1 MFIEWLDNYPKNR
14 ILYPSEFYYIIDQTN
29 LDYYYNQYHEYSS
42 GARKPHPPPTPPLS
56 ENKDVDAN
64 WGASRPPV
72 HVPPLWS
79 GEENAPSAIDD
90 TLNELINELRN
101 GDLFTTFRIFE
112 YSTPDKIDGEELN
125 DTAIPSSASRPSPLS
140 EPDIH
145 PHVCVPPKSKTEY
158 KHIDDP
164 VDTIADLIS
173 IIDKYDADG
182 EYNIDV
188 RQLSNIREELV
199 ELNGMVGMKK
209 LKQSVQ
215 HQLIYFIQGLHLV
228 DTVSGEG
235 DFKHTVI
242 YGPPGTGKT
251 EIAKIIG
258 RMYSKLGILKN
269 NVFKKATRNDLVAGY
284 LGQTAIKTK
293 ALIRDCLGGVLFIDE
308 AYSLSNSN
316 DLDSFSKECID
327 TLCESLSDHKD
338 DLMVIIA
345 GYENELENHFFNA
358 NPGLDS
364 RFIWRFKI
372 DSYTPHDLTDIFR
385 TKILESGWDVE
396 GPDVVESRWFEKHK
410 KTFVHFGR
418 DMEILFFYTKIQHS
432 KRVFG
437 KPAEIQRILIR
448 EDLEKGFELFM
459 ENAKRSDDKFR
470 SMMESLYI

>member
-1 MFIEWLDNYPKNR
+1 MFIEWLDNYPKKR

-29 LDYYYNQYHEYSS
+29 LDYYYNQYHQYSS
-42 GARKPHPPPTPPLS
+42 GTRKPHPPPSPS
-56 ENKDVDAN
+56 NKNVDTSR
-64 WGASRPPV
+64 GTSRPPV

-79 GEENAPSAIDD
+79 SEENVPSAIDD
-90 TLNELINELRN
+90 TLNDLINELRN
-101 GDLFTTFRIFE
+101 GDSFIPFRISD
-112 YSTPDKIDGEELN
+112 YSTPDKINEEELD
-125 DTAIPSSASRPSPLS
+125 DTMNNSSASRPSPLS

-145 PHVCVPPKSKTEY
+145 PPVCVPPISKTEY
-158 KHIDDP
+158 KRIDDP
-164 VDTIADLIS
+164 VDTISDLIS
-173 IIDKYDADG
+173 IIDKYEVDG

-188 RQLSNIREELV
+188 RQLSNIRAELV
-199 ELNGMVGMKK
+199 ELNGMIGMKK
-209 LKQSVQ
+209 LKQSVL

-228 DTVSGEG
+228 DNASGKG

-316 DLDSFSKECID
+316 DFDSFSKECID

-345 GYENELENHFFNA
+345 GYENELENHFFKA

-372 DSYTPHDLTDIFR
+372 DSYNPIELTDIFR
-385 TKILESGWDVE
+385 KKIRESGWDLE

-410 KTFVHFGR
+410 KTFLHFGR

-437 KPAEIQRILIR
+437 KPVEIQRILTR
-448 EDLEKGFELFM
+448 EDLEKGFELFI
-459 ENAKRSDDKFR
+459 ENAKRPDDKFR